1 MRGDAGAARR
11 YARALLDVA
20 LKAGQDAGALRT
32 DLDEAVRVVKS
43 SRELQQALEHPALPV
58 EKKKKLL
65 AALFAGRGASL
76 LLKLLDLLVERRR
89 LALLPHVART
99 YASLWNAQ
107 RGVSAAEAV
116 SAVSL
121 SKDEEGAL
129 QKALRDLTGKEV
141 ELTARVDPSLL
152 GGLLVNMDGRT
163 YDGSVKTRLVSLREH
178 LGGRAD

>member
-20 LKAGQDAGALRT
+20 LKGGQDAGALRA
-32 DLDEAVRVVKS
+32 DLDEAVRMLKS

-65 AALFAGRGASL
+65 QAVFAGRGSAL

-89 LALLPHVART
+89 LALVPHVART
-99 YASLWNAQ
+99 YATLWNAH

-116 SAVSL
+116 SAVAL
-121 SKDEEGAL
+121 SKEEEAAL
-129 QKALRDLTGKEV
+129 QKALQSVTGKDV
-141 ELTARVDPSLL
+141 ELVTRVDPSLL

-178 LGGRAD
+178 LGGRTD

>member
-20 LKAGQDAGALRT
+20 LKGGQDAGALRT
-32 DLDEAVRVVKS
+32 DLDEAVRMLKS
-43 SRELQQALEHPALPV
+43 SRELQQALEHPALPLD
-58 EKKKKLL
+58 KKKKVL
-65 AALFAGRGASL
+65 AALFAGRGSAL

-99 YASLWNAQ
+99 YATLWNAH

-116 SAVSL
+116 SAVAL
-121 SKDEEGAL
+121 SPDEERAL
-129 QKALRDLTGKEV
+129 TAALKNLTGREV
-141 ELTARVDPSLL
+141 ELVARVDPSLL

-163 YDGSVKTRLVSLREH
+163 YDGSVRTRLVSLRGH
-178 LGGRAD
+178 LGGGTD